1 MMFPREE
8 MGFIDL
14 RVGLSFIPFG
24 VSCALASVV
33 VGHLMDMNYKRI
45 AKRVGITIDIK
56 RGEDM
61 RNFPIEL
68 ARIQVIWA
76 ILYPGIAAILCYGW
90 ALQREVNLA
99 VPLVLIFI
107 IGLSLT
113 GTFNVVTVMLVD
125 LYPTSPA
132 TATAASNLIRCLM
145 GAAGTA
151 VIIQMIDG
159 MGRGWCFTF
168 VAAVCLVTS
177 PLLWV
182 AVKWGPKWREE
193 RRMRVEK
200 LQQEKDQTAAARG
213 ASDRA
218 EMANR
223 VTEDKKM

>member
-1 MMFPREE
+1 M
-8 MGFIDL
+8 
-14 RVGLSFIPFG
+14 
-24 VSCALASVV
+24 V
-33 VGHLMDMNYKRI
+33 VGRLMDMNYKRI
-45 AKRVGITIDIK
+45 AKQVGITIDVE

-68 ARIQVIWA
+68 ARIQVIWV

-90 ALQREVNLA
+90 ALQREANLA
-99 VPLVLIFI
+99 VPLVLLSI

-125 LYPTSPA
+125 LYPSSPA

-151 VIIQMIDG
+151 VIIQIIDA

-168 VAAVCLVTS
+168 VAGVCFVTS
-177 PLLWV
+177 PLLYV

-193 RRMRVEK
+193 RRVREEK
-200 LQQEKDQTAAARG
+200 HLEGKQPAAGAGAAAAG
-213 ASDRA
+213 THMSD
-218 EMANR
+218 EK
-223 VTEDKKM
+223 T

>member
-1 MMFPREE
+1 
-8 MGFIDL
+8 
-14 RVGLSFIPFG
+14 
-24 VSCALASVV
+24 
-33 VGHLMDMNYKRI
+33 MDMNYKRI
-45 AKRVGITIDIK
+45 AKRIGMTIDIK

-68 ARIQVIWA
+68 ARIQVIQA

-90 ALQREVNLA
+90 ALQREAHLA
-99 VPLVLIFI
+99 APLVLLSI
-107 IGLSLT
+107 IGFSLT

-125 LYPTSPA
+125 LYPGSPA

-168 VAAVCLVTS
+168 VAALCFVLS

-193 RRMRVEK
+193 RRVRVEK
-200 LQQEKDQTAAARG
+200 HLKEKEAAARAAAG
-213 ASDRA
+213 TEMSDEKA
-218 EMANR
+218 
-223 VTEDKKM
+223 